1 MATHPA
7 GRGDGCAV
15 PPWGSPESVA
25 AAVKGKQERRAPRP
39 TPPVTEGHA
48 SLLVARQ
55 LRLPAQRRSWLGPSG
70 RPGLACA
77 AGNSPQLCSLLSK
90 KKRYSP
96 SLARSPHTPPPT
108 PHTHTCAQTPASRTG
123 PSSTGRRR
131 PPSPSLVSKRRER
144 KVGRRTGAR
153 GPFPPGEGAGAVG
166 LRPRATPRRARWG
179 TSPASRAMVGGAACT
194 AA

>member
-39 TPPVTEGHA
+39 TPPMTEGHA

-90 KKRYSP
+90 KNATLLLSP
-96 SLARSPHTPPPT
+96 AHPT
-108 PHTHTCAQTPASRTG
+108 HHLPLHTHTHMRADSRVQDW
-123 PSSTGRRR
+123 P
-131 PPSPSLVSKRRER
+131 LVDWKAATAISVACEQAERE
-144 KVGRRTGAR
+144 KSGKADW
-153 GPFPPGEGAGAVG
+153 
-166 LRPRATPRRARWG
+166 RARPIPSWG
-179 TSPASRAMVGGAACT
+179 GRWCSRVKAPRDAAPRPVGH
-194 AA
+194 